1 MQPVKMESTVM
12 ELSQLISQAQEY
24 DHQLPSAPVPLTIPV
39 GKEIARWIDHTLLKP
54 EATAAQVRVLCQ
66 EAMEYHFASV
76 CVNPVFVPLA
86 CGMLRDA
93 PENVGTVVGFPLG
106 AVLPEFK
113 VYETLANVNAGAA
126 EIDMVINI
134 GALKSEAFGLVL
146 NEVQAVT
153 GTAHNQGVL
162 VKIILETALLTR
174 REKIIAC
181 LIAQTA
187 GADFVKTSTGFGTGG
202 ATIEDVELMRRIV
215 GSEMGV
221 KAAGGIRT
229 YADAVAMIKAG
240 ANRLGSS
247 AGVKI
252 VQEAEAVKNDG

>member
-1 MQPVKMESTVM
+1 MM
-12 ELSQLISQAQEY
+12 ELSQLVSLAREY
-24 DHQLPSAPVPLTIPV
+24 ENQLPPSPAQLNIPE
-39 GKEIARWIDHTLLKP
+39 GKQIAGVIDHTLLKP
-54 EATAAQVRVLCQ
+54 EATAVQIKVLCQ
-66 EAMEYHFASV
+66 EAMQYHFASV
-76 CVNPVFVPLA
+76 CINPVYVPLA
-86 CGMLRDA
+86 CGLLKDA
-93 PENVGTVVGFPLG
+93 PEVICAVVGFPLG

-113 VYETLANVNAGAA
+113 VYETLACINAGAA

-134 GALKSEAFGLVL
+134 GALKSEAYGLVM
-146 NEVQAVT
+146 NEIQTVT
-153 GTAHNQGVL
+153 QTAHNQGSIT
-162 VKIILETALLTR
+162 KIILETVLLTQ
-174 REKIIAC
+174 REKILAC
-181 LIAQTA
+181 LISKTA

-240 ANRLGSS
+240 ANRLGAS

-252 VQEAEAVKNDG
+252 VNEAEAIKK

>member
-1 MQPVKMESTVM
+1 MVF
-12 ELSQLISQAQEY
+12 SQLISLAQDYEQ
-24 DHQLPSAPVPLTIPV
+24 QLPPAPVQLNVPV
-39 GKEIARWIDHTLLKP
+39 GKDIASWIDHTLLKA
-54 EATAAQVRVLCQ
+54 EATAAQIRVLCQ
-66 EAMEYHFASV
+66 EAIEHHFATV
-76 CVNPVFVPLA
+76 CINPVFVPLA
-86 CGMLRDA
+86 CGLLRDA
-93 PENVGTVVGFPLG
+93 KENICTVIGFPLG

-113 VYETLANVNAGAA
+113 IYETLACINAGAA

-134 GALKSEAFGLVL
+134 GALKSEAYGLVM
-146 NEVQAVT
+146 NEIQAVT
-153 GTAHNQGVL
+153 GTAHNQGAI
-162 VKIILETALLTR
+162 VKVILETALLTR

-181 LIAQTA
+181 LISQAA

-202 ATIEDVELMRRIV
+202 ATVEDVALMRCVV

-240 ANRLGSS
+240 ANRLGAS

-252 VQEAEAVKNDG
+252 VQEAETVKK